1 MAQTQPSAGTVA
13 ELGEFPLI
21 ERITAGLPSSPAVAL
36 GPGDDAAV
44 FLVNGSAVTSVDMF
58 VEGVHFRRDW
68 SEPFDVGRKSV
79 AGAVAD
85 LEAMGAV
92 GVAMLVGLALPGE
105 VPQLWVDQFA
115 AGVRAEADRAGIA
128 LVGGD
133 LSSASQIVVSV
144 TVVGQSDGVA
154 PVTRAGAK
162 PGQVVAVCGR
172 LGWAGAGLTAL
183 ARGFRSPKAVV
194 DTHRCPKVPYGQGR
208 VAALAGAGAMIDVSD
223 GLLADLGHIA
233 TASNVT
239 IALESKNFEAAE
251 PVRAVAA
258 ATGRDPLDFVLT
270 GGEDHAL
277 AATFDLGDVPEGWA
291 VVGQVLAPPEDE
303 TAPAVL
309 VDGIVWASSA
319 PGWTHF

>member
-1 MAQTQPSAGTVA
+1 MAQSLPQAGTVA
-13 ELGEFPLI
+13 ELGEFALI
-21 ERITAGLPSSPAVAL
+21 DHIIAGLPSSPAVSL

-44 FLVNGSAVTSVDMF
+44 FLVNGSAVTSVDIF

-68 SEPFDVGRKSV
+68 SEPFDIGRKCV
-79 AGAVAD
+79 AAAYAD

-92 GVAMLVGLALPGE
+92 GVALLIGLALPGD
-105 VPQLWVDQFA
+105 VPQLWAGQFS
-115 AGVRAEADRAGIA
+115 AGVRAEADRAGAA

-133 LSSASQIVVSV
+133 ISSASQIMVSV
-144 TVVGQSDGVA
+144 TAVGQSDGLA
-154 PVTRAGAK
+154 PVTRAGAR
-162 PGQVVAVCGR
+162 PDQVVAVCGR

-194 DTHRCPKVPYGQGR
+194 DTHRCPRVPYGQGR
-208 VAALAGAGAMIDVSD
+208 VAALAGASAMIDVSD

-233 TASNVT
+233 VASNVT
-239 IALESKNFEAAE
+239 IALDSKSFDVAE

-277 AATFDLGDVPEGWA
+277 AATFRLGDVPEKWA
-291 VVGQVLAPPEDE
+291 VVGQVLPPPEDE

-309 VDGIVWASSA
+309 VDGIAWPSSA
-319 PGWTHF
+319 PGYSHF